1 MDSYIYCFVFSI
13 SMTSF
18 LRDDIGY
25 LNSRHYAMSLIRY
38 PNGSY
43 KTNDIDFVSFE
54 NERFLFG
61 ECKQFVN
68 GKNEIWIDYTKFN
81 MLKLLAKKIEQTSRK
96 IFLVGTDSYDLT
108 RPTDTLRQ
116 TTLDDVLRGETPYQT
131 CSGNIIIQKED
142 MIPFDRQAFSEL
154 GNQLLKNPWKSITF
168 AHLR

>member
-1 MDSYIYCFVFSI
+1 MATY
-13 SMTSF
+13 

-25 LNSRHYAMSLIRY
+25 LNSRQYAMSLIRY

-68 GKNEIWIDYTKFN
+68 GKNELWLDNTKVN
-81 MLKLLAKKIEQTSRK
+81 MLKLLGKKIEQTSRK

-108 RPTDTLRQ
+108 KPTDTLRA
-116 TTLDDVLRGETPYQT
+116 TTLDDVLRGGTPYQT
-131 CSGNIIIQKED
+131 CAGNIIIQKED
-142 MIPFDRQAFSEL
+142 MIPYNREGFSEL

-168 AHLR
+168 DYLP

>member
-1 MDSYIYCFVFSI
+1 MATY
-13 SMTSF
+13 

-25 LNSRHYAMSLIRY
+25 LNSRQYAMSLIRY

-68 GKNEIWIDYTKFN
+68 GKSEIWIDYTKFN
-81 MLKLLAKKIEQTSRK
+81 MLKLLAQKIEKTSRK
-96 IFLVGTDSYDLT
+96 IWLVGTDSYDLT
-108 RPTDTLRQ
+108 KPTDELRAI
-116 TTLDDVLRGETPYQT
+116 TFDDVLRGGTPYQT
-131 CSGNIIIQKED
+131 CAGNIIIQKEA
-142 MIPFDRQAFSEL
+142 MIPYDREAFSEL

-168 AHLR
+168 DHLR

>member
-1 MDSYIYCFVFSI
+1 MASI
-13 SMTSF
+13 

-68 GKNEIWIDYTKFN
+68 GKNELWLDNTKVN
-81 MLKLLAKKIEQTSRK
+81 MLKLLGKKIEQTSRK
-96 IFLVGTDSYDLT
+96 IFLTGTDSYDLT
-108 RPTDTLRQ
+108 RPTDILWQ
-116 TTLDDVLRGETPYQT
+116 TTLDSVLRRETPAQT
-131 CSGNIIIQKED
+131 CCGNIIIQKED
-142 MIPFDRQAFSEL
+142 MIPITREAFSEL

-168 AHLR
+168 DHLR